1 MSKKI
6 KKRLVGSGTLVV
18 IFSAIAFSIYAV
30 SSFAEQEHYGIM
42 QDKYE
47 KNIIEE
53 YEKNIDN
60 IEEYYDKVLEK
71 NNF

>member
-30 SSFAEQEHYGIM
+30 STFAEQEHYGIM

-53 YEKNIDN
+53 YEKNVDN
-60 IEEYYDKVLEK
+60 IEEYYDKLLEK

>member
-60 IEEYYDKVLEK
+60 IEEYYDKILEK